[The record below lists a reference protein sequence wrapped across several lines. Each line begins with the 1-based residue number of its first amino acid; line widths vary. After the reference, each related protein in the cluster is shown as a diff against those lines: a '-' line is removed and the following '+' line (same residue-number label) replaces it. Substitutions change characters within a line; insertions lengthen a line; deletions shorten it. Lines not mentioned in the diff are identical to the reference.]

1 MLRRHSLVAAIM
13 TVLLTSVASPSQAQH
28 ENAGGSA
35 GSLTA
40 ADYAEIQQLYAR
52 YNTAIDSGDENTW
65 ASTFTPDGVFN
76 NNVTGHDALVKFVR
90 DWRERGNP
98 THLRHWNTNLLIQR
112 TSEGAKGSVYLSLM
126 DVGVKPP
133 VSTITGMYEDLLV
146 KTPQGW
152 RFKRR
157 TVHPDP
163 PAAPPKP

>member
-1 MLRRHSLVAAIM
+1 MLHRRLLVSAITTAILM
-13 TVLLTSVASPSQAQH
+13 SVGSPSQAQH
-28 ENAGGSA
+28 ENTA

-40 ADYAEIQQLYAR
+40 ADYAEIEQLYAR
-52 YNTAIDSGDENTW
+52 YNTAIDAGDEETW

-76 NNVTGHDALVKFVR
+76 NNVTGRDALVKFVR

-112 TSEGAKGSVYLSLM
+112 TAEGAKGSVYLSLL
-126 DVGVKPP
+126 DIGVKPP
-133 VSTITGMYEDLLV
+133 AITTTGMYEDLLV

-157 TVHPDP
+157 AVHPDR
-163 PAAPPKP
+163 PAAPSKP

>member
-1 MLRRHSLVAAIM
+1 MLRRHSLVAAITTAM
-13 TVLLTSVASPSQAQH
+13 LMSVASPSQAQH

-35 GSLTA
+35 GSLTP

-52 YNTAIDSGDENTW
+52 YNTAIDAGDENTW

-76 NNVTGHDALVKFVR
+76 NNVSGHDALVKFVR

-98 THLRHWNTNLLIQR
+98 THLRHWNTNLLIQG
-112 TSEGAKGSVYLSLM
+112 TPDGARGSVYLSLL

-133 VSTITGMYEDLLV
+133 ASVTTGMYEDLLV

-163 PAAPPKP
+163 PVAPKP